1 MLDWLIAQGALDYLT
16 TYTNADITADD
27 RAQFAE
33 LRAQDN
39 STSSGGVAVIP
50 MKGILTQNRD
60 IMAMIF
66 GGGNTV
72 YSSIIQGL
80 QAADADANIESAE
93 LDINSPGG
101 TVEGMF
107 ETMAAIQA
115 FSKPITARVTGK
127 AASAAFIIAT
137 QADEIIAASEST
149 EFGSLGVA
157 FETRVNDNIVTI
169 TNTKSP
175 DKRPDLETEE
185 GQQVVRDRLDG
196 IYNLFVEA
204 VATGRNTT
212 VKKVNAD
219 FGQGRVFLAQDSV
232 KRGMIDTVVDT
243 TTSKPATGGNPTKKG
258 TKVMNLD
265 ELKANH
271 PDLYAQAVAIGQTNE
286 RDRVG
291 AHLAMGEA
299 SGDMKTAV
307 TAIEDGVD
315 MTQKLQATY
324 MAAGLRRNAIDD
336 RQNDSDNADDI
347 DNGGDT
353 AATDIEDKVHAAAL
367 ELMGV
372 IDDD

>member
-1 MLDWLIAQGALDYLT
+1 MLEWLIAQGALDYLV
-16 TYTNADITADD
+16 TYTKSDITADD
-27 RAQFAE
+27 RAHFAE
-33 LRAQDN
+33 LRTQEG
-39 STSSGGVAVIP
+39 STTSGSVAVIP
-50 MKGILTQNRD
+50 VKGVLTQNRD

-72 YSSIIQGL
+72 YSSIIEGL
-80 QAADADANIESAE
+80 RAADADANVKSAE

-107 ETMAAIQA
+107 EAMAAIEA

-137 QADEIIAASEST
+137 QADEIIATSEST

-157 FETRVNDNIVTI
+157 FETRLNDDVVTI

-175 DKRPDLETEE
+175 DKRPDMATEE

-196 IYNLFVEA
+196 IYDLFVDA
-204 VATGRNTT
+204 VARGRNTT

-232 KRGMIDTVVDT
+232 KRGMIDSVVN

-265 ELKANH
+265 ELKASH
-271 PDLYAQAVAIGQTNE
+271 PDVYAQAVAIGQTNE

-307 TAIEDGVD
+307 TAIEDGSD
-315 MTQKLQATY
+315 MTQKIQATY
-324 MAAGLRRNAIDD
+324 LAAGMRRTAIDD
-336 RQNDSDNADDI
+336 RQGDSDNADDI

-353 AATDIEDKVHAAAL
+353 AAADVEDKVHAAVL
-367 ELMGV
+367 EQMGV
-372 IDDD
+372 EDNG